1 MFRRCFAAWMVLA
14 VIVLLPG
21 CRRTGPVEEPGNA
34 SSRLA
39 ERLLGV
45 PAEMTLF
52 VDIAGIRRDPKYGP
66 LLGHR
71 RVGALG
77 GDRELR
83 WLVTRVDRVDVWVVG
98 LDRSGADVSGLAVL
112 RGGRLGEADLGAGGL
127 GLDLERRLVLPSG
140 VVMFVL
146 GTGSVPSAVFLV
158 DGSLVLAAGAAIAPV
173 QLHYTDARS
182 LPPPLDGGRDALL
195 GIYGRRPALRRIG
208 SPADGASAASFV
220 WRTSRHGDLVASA
233 SFDDDAGTERA
244 MRWANELPDARGER
258 LQRCPGLAVMGI
270 RIAQA
275 RRTVTVRV
283 TGLPELLAA
292 VLDDRLCPD

>member
-1 MFRRCFAAWMVLA
+1 MV
-14 VIVLLPG
+14 VLLPG
-21 CRRTGPVEEPGNA
+21 CRRAGPVEEPRNA

-45 PAEMTLF
+45 PAEVTLL

-66 LLGHR
+66 LLGHQ

-98 LDRSGADVSGLAVL
+98 LDRSGADVSGFAVL
-112 RGGRLGEADLGAGGL
+112 RGRLGEADLGAGGL

-146 GTGSVPSAVFLV
+146 GTGSVPGAAFLV

-182 LPPPLDGGRDALL
+182 LPPPLDGGRDTLV

-244 MRWANELPDARGER
+244 MHWANELPDARSER

-292 VLDDRLCPD
+292 ALDDRLCPD